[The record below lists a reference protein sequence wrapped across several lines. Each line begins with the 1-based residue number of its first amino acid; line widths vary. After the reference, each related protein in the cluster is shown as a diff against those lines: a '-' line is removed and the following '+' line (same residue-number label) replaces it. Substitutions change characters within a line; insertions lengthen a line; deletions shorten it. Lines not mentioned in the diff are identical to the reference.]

1 MARYKGLVSFDILM
15 LTRSV
20 FPPSRIDGVRSR
32 RDPFIIISDILLLA
46 TVGVKKTELMCKVG
60 LSSEQAQ
67 KYLPLLSKSELLQE
81 SREQKGVFYKTTKKG
96 KSFLQVFEEVAN
108 MLN

>member
-1 MARYKGLVSFDILM
+1 M

-20 FPPSRIDGVRSR
+20 FPPWRVDGARGR

-46 TVGVKKTELMCKVG
+46 TCGVRKTELMCKVG

-67 KYLPLLSKSELLQE
+67 KYLPLLSRSELLEE
-81 SREQKGVFYKTTKKG
+81 SRGKRGILYRTTKKG
-96 KSFLQVFEEVAN
+96 KSFLEVFEEVAD
-108 MLN
+108 MLG

>member
-1 MARYKGLVSFDILM
+1 M

-20 FPPSRIDGVRSR
+20 FPQLRINGVRIR

-46 TVGVKKTELMCKVG
+46 IGGVRKTELMSKVG

-67 KYLPLLSKSELLQE
+67 KYLPLLSKSELLE
-81 SREQKGVFYKTTKKG
+81 ASGGKRGIVYRTTQKGKN
-96 KSFLQVFEEVAN
+96 FLQVFEEVAK
-108 MLN
+108 MLD